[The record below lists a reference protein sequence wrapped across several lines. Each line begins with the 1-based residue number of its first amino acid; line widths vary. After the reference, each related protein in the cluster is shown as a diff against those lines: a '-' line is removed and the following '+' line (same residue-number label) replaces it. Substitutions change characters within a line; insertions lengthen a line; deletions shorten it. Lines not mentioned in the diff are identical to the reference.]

1 MFLVMNEGFATLLH
15 PPPFLCWNGGGGVW
29 IGGDDVAVF
38 NLHNQEARLG
48 MHEGRG
54 GGTFSSVHSIKLVAN
69 LRRDTGVKRECS
81 AATAAS
87 RLGLREQHQAG
98 QRCPWAARA
107 LCTAAVCLEM
117 LLLPFCFACLLEM
130 AQGFCRD
137 NSWLF
142 SWAAL

>member
-1 MFLVMNEGFATLLH
+1 MNEGFATLLH

-98 QRCPWAARA
+98 QRCPCLPGLSAQLLCAWKCSSCPFA
-107 LCTAAVCLEM
+107 LL
-117 LLLPFCFACLLEM
+117 AC
-130 AQGFCRD
+130 
-137 NSWLF
+137 
-142 SWAAL
+142 